1 MKKFQLKKSLLKEV
15 IEVYTIQHFIN
26 LFSDESEKEER
37 KFYEKEM
44 DIWTENL
51 IKKGVSIELIQ
62 MIREKST
69 ENFDGFDGCLYDMVV
84 SCGVELI

>member
-26 LFSDESEKEER
+26 LFNDESEKEER

-44 DIWTENL
+44 EIWTEKL

-62 MIREKST
+62 
-69 ENFDGFDGCLYDMVV
+69 NFDGFDGYLYDMVV